1 MTCWGTKE
9 FKYVRRLYEADEL
22 HDLRTDPAEL
32 HNRINDPLLAEILTR
47 LRERL
52 LTFYLES
59 CDVVPHDADQRG

>member
-9 FKYVRRLYEADEL
+9 FKYVHRLYEADEL
-22 HDLRTDPAEL
+22 YDLRTDPAEL
-32 HNRINDPLLAEILTR
+32 YNRINNPSLADTLTG
-47 LRERL
+47 LQERL